1 MIAYPR
7 VALKSVVS
15 IGPPVECQ
23 LGVVFF
29 SSADNDRQRWQ
40 KEVTTG
46 NLDV

>member
-23 LGVVFF
+23 LGVVCFLLLA
-29 SSADNDRQRWQ
+29 SADNDRQRAVAEGSDNW
-40 KEVTTG
+40 
-46 NLDV
+46 